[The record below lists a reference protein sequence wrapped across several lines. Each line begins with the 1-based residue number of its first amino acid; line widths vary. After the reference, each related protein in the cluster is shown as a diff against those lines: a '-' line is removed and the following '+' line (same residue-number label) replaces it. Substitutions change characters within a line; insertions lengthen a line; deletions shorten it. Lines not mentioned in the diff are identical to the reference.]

1 MFLVLVRSSIL
12 TKRCFFDKKCPGDI
26 IFNEYNPR
34 KSMNKQFLSSIRP
47 PSHKLNVNKQTNFL
61 KLNECQQTFCKDFFL
76 VFVSF
81 HFRMLSSHVKN
92 PLPPTALFG
101 LIRMCDV
108 IDLNCRSRVKINRVT
123 SPRTQTTIHKKAGAR
138 SQLIDRPGGR
148 GLGPFF
154 K

>member
-1 MFLVLVRSSIL
+1 M
-12 TKRCFFDKKCPGDI
+12 
-26 IFNEYNPR
+26 
-34 KSMNKQFLSSIRP
+34 
-47 PSHKLNVNKQTNFL
+47 NVNKLFA
-61 KLNECQQTFCKDFFL
+61 KIFFL
-76 VFVSF
+76 FSF
-81 HFRMLSSHVKN
+81 LFIFECCRHMSKN

-108 IDLNCRSRVKINRVT
+108 IDLNYRSRVKINRVT
-123 SPRTQTTIHKKAGAR
+123 SSRTQTTIHKKAGAR